1 MIINIF
7 NLVME
12 LGYDTVDSE
21 SNFTIAD
28 IVRKGMTEL
37 ETLIDEGKC
46 KLIYIDGKKYV
57 EVDDLYQLPT
67 RKPVYQDTPKGFSKK
82 RNLMFSL
89 KEDGVSYKA
98 VPLVKQTYL
107 FKQSLQPA
115 SCLDVIAKLNAIPF
129 KIEGWSLNF
138 ERTNKSIKHSN
149 EEWLIETQAMRES
162 VEENLRA
169 TIYFGWTFDKR
180 GRIYSDGKLLNWQG
194 DEWNKAT
201 LSPQIKPEELTAEG
215 MRQMKIDIANHYGYD
230 KANYDVRE
238 AFIAKQDD
246 VAKKPILANKAVSI
260 WNRLV
265 DDDSFMTNY
274 CVGIDATASGMQ
286 ILSILSNDS
295 ETAKYT
301 NLTDPSR
308 CYDIYGKAC
317 EKVLEVA
324 KSSLS
329 VKDIRDI
336 IKKALMTRGYNSDK
350 QIVVAQQELRKK
362 GISIDLSTLTSILDL
377 SDKITKAKDAM
388 NNVLCDTYSKLS
400 DDQQITRWT
409 MPDGFIVEIANISK
423 CWSGFTCRKFSLQM
437 TYDRLGWNKEL
448 NWRALAPNLIHSI
461 DAYIC
466 REVIRRCSFQV
477 VPIHD
482 CFYTHPNHVLELR
495 RTYIKVLR
503 EVQAMNMLEYICKQ
517 INPDFSYKPE
527 GELFEIA
534 DDDNSYCLC

>member
-1 MIINIF
+1 
-7 NLVME
+7 ME
-12 LGYDTVDSE
+12 LGYDNIDYDNTDSE
-21 SNFTIAD
+21 SNFTITD
-28 IVRKGMTEL
+28 VVRKGMAEL
-37 ETLIDEGKC
+37 ENLLNEGKC
-46 KLIYIDGKKYV
+46 KLVFNNGRKYI
-57 EVDDLYQLPT
+57 EVDDLYKLPT
-67 RKPVYQDTPKGFSKK
+67 RMPIYQDTPKRFSKK

-89 KEDGVSYKA
+89 KEDGNSYKA
-98 VPLVKQTYL
+98 TPLVKQTYL

-129 KIEGWSLNF
+129 KIEGWSLPF
-138 ERTNKSIKHSN
+138 KRTNKSNNYSDK
-149 EEWLIETQAMRES
+149 EWLAETEALRNG
-162 VEENLRA
+162 VKKNLNR

-201 LSPQIKPEELTAEG
+201 LSPQIKPEKLTEG
-215 MRQMKIDIANHYGYD
+215 GIRQFKIDIANHYGYD
-230 KANYDVRE
+230 KSNYDVRE
-238 AFIAKQDD
+238 SFVSKPDD
-246 VAKKPILANKAVSI
+246 KAKKPILANKAVSI

-265 DDDSFMTNY
+265 DDDSFITNY
-274 CVGIDATASGMQ
+274 CVGVDATASGMQ

-301 NLTDPSR
+301 NLTDVSM

-317 EKVLEVA
+317 EKVLEVT

-336 IKKALMTRGYNSDK
+336 VKKALMTRGYNSDK

-362 GISIDLSTLTSILDL
+362 GISIDLSVLTSILDL

-388 NNVLCDTYSKLS
+388 NNVLCDTYSNLP
-400 DDQQITRWT
+400 DDQQIIRWT
-409 MPDGFIVEIANISK
+409 MPDGFIVEIANIEK

-466 REVIRRCSFQV
+466 REVIRRCKFQV

-495 RTYIKVLR
+495 RTYIKVLK
-503 EVQAMNMLEYICKQ
+503 EIQGMNMLEYICKQ
-517 INPDFSYKPE
+517 INPNFSYKPE